1 MLHKQK
7 TSIVVCLKKTVTKP
21 RTGFPEIYEN
31 KIFHFLIFFLEKTPD
46 FGYFSQYDD
55 WAKRLKVHQ
64 KLGSG
69 TCGLVWEGKN
79 IFIFI

>member
-1 MLHKQK
+1 M
-7 TSIVVCLKKTVTKP
+7 IIE
-21 RTGFPEIYEN
+21 F
-31 KIFHFLIFFLEKTPD
+31 FIFFFFGGEKTPD